1 VEFLGIPHLS
11 TGEMLR
17 QVKKQDTALGRW
29 IASYLDA
36 GQLAPDHLVMRI
48 VAHRLSKA
56 DCKEGCLFDGFPRNV
71 SQAEL
76 LNDHLRSVGT
86 QLDLVL
92 DLAVVEEELIDRLL
106 RRAKIESRMDDNYET
121 IKARL
126 KVFYTQTSP
135 LLEYYRNLGLL
146 VQVDGMQGPDQVF
159 GQIKQAVLNRMSERL
174 EKRP

>member
-1 VEFLGIPHLS
+1 
-11 TGEMLR
+11 
-17 QVKKQDTALGRW
+17 
-29 IASYLDA
+29 
-36 GQLAPDHLVMRI
+36 
-48 VAHRLSKA
+48 
-56 DCKEGCLFDGFPRNV
+56 
-71 SQAEL
+71 
-76 LNDHLRSVGT
+76 
-86 QLDLVL
+86 
-92 DLAVVEEELIDRLL
+92 
-106 RRAKIESRMDDNYET
+106 MDDNYET